1 MTRLLQGKVTEIR
14 SNPGS
19 PVCDGKIKTPE
30 IETTDTSFA
39 GKNSKA
45 RST

>member
-1 MTRLLQGKVTEIR
+1 MTRHPLGKVTEIR
-14 SNPGS
+14 YNPGS
-19 PVCDGKIKTPE
+19 RLCNGKIKSPE